1 MFDSLR
7 EQLYKRKRL
16 NSKNAII
23 VIQPYI
29 DDVGWW
35 AFDDERTG
43 LVREPFI
50 AGMSEMIDV
59 ITEEIPDAELGF
71 NLVFSKTH
79 FPGARKL
86 VLMAEEDGG
95 AWYRDVETRMGG
107 WLCPALFLY
116 FNTAPEQIFVAAFPR
131 RGKGSRKIEAPFVVT
146 TQK

>member
-1 MFDSLR
+1 MNLTKLINER
-7 EQLYKRKRL
+7 NRIKT
-16 NSKNAII
+16 KNAII

-29 DDVGWW
+29 DEMGWW

-59 ITEEIPDAELGF
+59 LVEEIPDADLGF
-71 NLVFSKTH
+71 NLVFSKTQ

-86 VLMAEEDGG
+86 VLMIEEDGG

-116 FNTAPEQIFVAAFPR
+116 FDSAPEQAYVAAFPKR
-131 RGKGSRKIEAPFVVT
+131 
-146 TQK
+146 